1 MSSGTPKE
9 APAIAKDTEMARLS
23 VSANATPKT
32 DRKPSRFR
40 GLFRQQSSSNASSSP
55 ATLQKSPP
63 PVASSPLASPY
74 VRPGYEQIGLLPSE
88 QSVHSLQELGETES
102 GDDETI
108 GSTAVAKS
116 YLGAK
121 DNTPIRDAGR
131 GSSSN
136 SVRRSH
142 AGLLSESQIER
153 LLKKPPSFPH
163 SAHSASPKRHVGGTD
178 RNCVGSEVAKS
189 QDMSPRA
196 AGNAD
201 KQSGLL
207 LGSSHKIA
215 ETMNNENSSHISD
228 ASITDSATC
237 ETLPN
242 IPSYPQHGGPVED
255 PSLEHYKTT
264 SITRTNDFLK
274 TARISPRIPRS
285 FETADEHDH
294 KTLLDEDEPSPRK
307 SFASNIFD
315 DSSPSQG
322 IREYVTSKI
331 AEALAEHN
339 RECQDGNAT
348 VSNVNPSNL
357 IVKIDTTGLARATTS
372 EGLTM
377 DERKIG
383 DFPERFTIG
392 PFEVGNARLER
403 DAQFSIMAIHAVTLL
418 CASLRG
424 PKSLLLA
431 LWNMAIILGIYAAVL
446 RQLRWTED
454 FERDVLLAPV
464 CFAASVIASVCEQ
477 LLGQMRMM
485 MVEVLAEALERVARG
500 CDMQVHTE

>member
-9 APAIAKDTEMARLS
+9 APATAEDTEMARLR
-23 VSANATPKT
+23 VPANATPKT
-32 DRKPSRFR
+32 DRKPRRFR

-88 QSVHSLQELGETES
+88 QSVHSLQELGETEP

-116 YLGAK
+116 DLGAK
-121 DNTPIRDAGR
+121 DKTPIRDAGR

-136 SVRRSH
+136 SARRSH
-142 AGLLSESQIER
+142 TVPLAESQMER
-153 LLKKPPSFPH
+153 LLKTPHSFPH
-163 SAHSASPKRHVGGTD
+163 SAHRASPKRHV
-178 RNCVGSEVAKS
+178 EE
-189 QDMSPRA
+189 
-196 AGNAD
+196 AD
-201 KQSGLL
+201 HS
-207 LGSSHKIA
+207 
-215 ETMNNENSSHISD
+215 
-228 ASITDSATC
+228 
-237 ETLPN
+237 
-242 IPSYPQHGGPVED
+242 PSYPQHGGPMED

-274 TARISPRIPRS
+274 TARISPRTPSS
-285 FETADEHDH
+285 FETADEHGYN
-294 KTLLDEDEPSPRK
+294 TLLDEDEPSPRK

-315 DSSPSQG
+315 DDSSLSQG
-322 IREYVTSKI
+322 IREYVTNKI

-348 VSNVNPSNL
+348 VSNVSPLNL
-357 IVKIDTTGLARATTS
+357 IVKIDATGLARATTS

-377 DERKIG
+377 DESKIG

-392 PFEVGNARLER
+392 PFEVGDARLER
-403 DAQFSIMAIHAVTLL
+403 DAQFSIMAIYAVTLL
-418 CASLRG
+418 CACLRG

-431 LWNMAIILGIYAAVL
+431 LWNMAIVLGIYAAVL

-454 FERDVLLAPV
+454 LERDVLLAPV
-464 CFAASVIASVCEQ
+464 CFAASVTTSVCEQ